1 MSALPPKAD
10 IGRRASDVRFVP
22 KADILHCSNNA
33 GLLGQVLPNPAT
45 TPRHY
50 FIVMPAGAIAAGM
63 FGGGGHGPDS
73 TPTKA
78 ALSEIGSGLAK
89 LCWTSLISAGVI
101 CLFIFLSLSRFDF
114 GATR

>member
-1 MSALPPKAD
+1 MTRIGIVGMSSIVDLVSLVSRPASSISKAL
-10 IGRRASDVRFVP
+10 F
-22 KADILHCSNNA
+22 H
-33 GLLGQVLPNPAT
+33 
-45 TPRHY
+45 H

-73 TPTKA
+73 TAAKA
-78 ALSEIGSGLAK
+78 APTEIGAGLAK
-89 LCWTSLISAGVI
+89 LCWMSPISAGVI

>member
-1 MSALPPKAD
+1 VIMSFSYSW
-10 IGRRASDVRFVP
+10 GVP
-22 KADILHCSNNA
+22 
-33 GLLGQVLPNPAT
+33 PAT

-63 FGGGGHGPDS
+63 LGGGGHGPDS
-73 TPTKA
+73 TAAKA
-78 ALSEIGSGLAK
+78 APTEIGADLAK
-89 LCWTSLISAGVI
+89 LCWTSSISAGVI